1 MLTNMKKRTAL
12 LTSLAVLC
20 ATVAL
25 VPSTA
30 SAQGSKVPNAGVA
43 TAALNDPHTAPTNDS
58 PMSACPGNSA
68 PAAGFTDTTSTDVD
82 CIKMFGITQGTTAT
96 TYEPA
101 ASIPRWQM
109 ALFLHRMF
117 VPTGLAAA
125 GTTTVPA
132 FTDTS
137 GLSAEIQAAITAIAS
152 HGITVGTSA
161 TTFGPDD
168 NVTREQMAIFLYR
181 FGQKIKGINVAGADA
196 RGIFANAIDDDT
208 GTGDYNFTD
217 IAGTTFEGME
227 AIIAMYNLGATAET
241 CTSASITAAAGSGC
255 QTTYRPSEDLTRA
268 EMATM
273 IKAVL
278 DPSQARPAGV
288 TIQATTAVTATGEAT
303 LISARNADFTPNS
316 NVIADAFWYI
326 VNDTSAAT
334 QALSAPYGA
343 LDGLCSSSQVTG
355 TSTRCTLDSGDAV
368 TNALG
373 NAAGPTVT
381 FTAPSTGHVIAWTA
395 DQGTFW
401 INGTSSG
408 FEFTASVAAAAAGS
422 TFATTATSAINKAAQ
437 SNTCNFSALDN
448 IAAADGECAYQGT
461 SRTITTTLTGASTA
475 AVVDGYTVKYTD
487 KVVNYGGGSGN
498 DTVSFNIT
506 YVPTSSGVASLQV
519 TCSADPL
526 PLTNNAA
533 DDGAPD
539 VLDYYESHEV
549 TVAFG
554 TAAGGTG
561 LPASASTP
569 GTITGNTDISCD
581 DVARDYVGAGIGSE
595 SLTVNQNF
603 AVTSTAGTLASIT
616 ATATDQYGDGIAGV
630 EARFA
635 KTIEKNVAFTAKEDV
650 AASNQATLFTGADGT
665 ATFST
670 IVCDS
675 ASVGHSGVVKWSI
688 ADPGNN
694 ANEMDN
700 VGVGN
705 GPGATVDEGQWIHC
719 VKTAAD
725 AVGLTTIR
733 ANVTGVTH
741 VVDIEFYVA
750 NGTTACD
757 PDAGTYVITYNGEA
771 ADALGHDQTDNAANS
786 AAILAALH
794 ANDNIVADGLQSAA
808 WAANTGTTGG
818 EVTNSKITLTFKALS
833 GNHTGLVSVAATG
846 LRDGADEV
854 ANQCATAN
862 IKYDVTTPG
871 VHQTTYDFVD
881 HNAASKQI
889 IAMRT
894 VQDRVSATGAN
905 VLTKDYEIFTY
916 DDGDVFNL
924 SHSNPAL
931 ATPGATLAQFEAGMN
946 AVSTLTQNLSV
957 TYRTAA
963 TGTQVSAF
971 DLTIG

>member
-12 LTSLAVLC
+12 LASVAVLC

-25 VPSTA
+25 VPGTA
-30 SAQGSKVPNAGVA
+30 SAQGSKVPNAGTV
-43 TAALNDPHTAPTNDS
+43 TPVNDPHTAPTNDS
-58 PMSACPGNSA
+58 PMSACPASSA

-101 ASIPRWQM
+101 ASVPRWQM

-125 GTTTVPA
+125 GLTAVPA

-137 GLSAEIQAAITAIAS
+137 GLSTEIQAAITAIAS

-161 TTFGPDD
+161 TTFGPDE
-168 NVTREQMAIFLYR
+168 NVTREQMALFLYR
-181 FGQKIKGINVAGADA
+181 FGQKIKGNNVAGTDT
-196 RGIFANAIDDDT
+196 RGIFADTITDDT

-217 IAGTTFEGME
+217 ITGTTFEGME

-241 CTSASITAAAGSGC
+241 CTSTSITAAGGTGC
-255 QTTYRPSEDLTRA
+255 QTTYRPAEDLTRL

-288 TIQATTAVTATGEAT
+288 TIQATSAITAGSEAT
-303 LISARNADFTPNS
+303 RISVRNADFTPNS
-316 NVIADAFWYI
+316 NVIVDAFWYI

-355 TSTRCTLDSGDAV
+355 TSTRCTLDAGDAV
-368 TNALG
+368 SNALG
-373 NAAGPTVT
+373 NVAGPSVT
-381 FTAPSTGHVIAWTA
+381 FAAANTGHLVAWTA
-395 DQGTFW
+395 AQGTFW
-401 INGTSSG
+401 INGSSDG
-408 FEFTASVAAAAAGS
+408 FEWTASVPATAVGS
-422 TFATTATSAINKAAQ
+422 TYATTATSAINKATQ
-437 SNTCNFSALDN
+437 SSTCNFSSMDN
-448 IAAADGECAYQGT
+448 VAATDGECAYQGT

-475 AVVDGYTVKYTD
+475 AVVDGYTMKYTD

-498 DTVSFNIT
+498 DTVSFNIS
-506 YVPTSSGVASLQV
+506 YVPTSGGVASLQV

-526 PLTNNAA
+526 PLTNNG
-533 DDGAPD
+533 DNDGTAD

-549 TVAFG
+549 TVAMG
-554 TAAGGTG
+554 TAAAGTG
-561 LPASASTP
+561 RPALDLADP
-569 GTITGNTDISCD
+569 VFTGNTDISCD
-581 DVARDYVGAGIGSE
+581 DVARDYVGDGIGSE
-595 SLTVNQNF
+595 ALTVNQNF

-650 AASNQATLFTGADGT
+650 GAANQTTLITGADGT

-670 IVCDS
+670 IVCDT
-675 ASVGHSGVVKWSI
+675 ASVGHSGLVKWSI

-700 VGVGN
+700 VGVGA
-705 GPGATVDEGQWIHC
+705 GPGASVAEGQWIHC

-725 AVGLTTIR
+725 AIGMTTLRTNI
-733 ANVTGVTH
+733 TGVTH

-757 PDAGTYVITYNGEA
+757 PDAGTYIITYNGEA

-794 ANDNIVADGLQSAA
+794 ANANIVADGLQSAA

-846 LRDGADEV
+846 LRDGADEA

-862 IKYDVTTPG
+862 INYDVTTPG

-894 VQDRVSATGAN
+894 VQDRVAATGAN

-931 ATPGATLAQFEAGMN
+931 ATPGATMAQFETGMN
-946 AVSTLTQNLSV
+946 AVANLTSNLSV
-957 TYRTAA
+957 TYRTLA